1 MSRIHKLQVD
11 VKRAVGGSG
20 DSEAFVSS
28 ARKLR
33 HKAHRRGSGSTS
45 TSMNSTM
52 LTSNSRM
59 IIDKGGLYLS
69 LKPHEGDVFE
79 DINLNAVD
87 ANTTPV
93 NEVASGRYV
102 TLCTIKSYFH
112 LWHE

>member
-11 VKRAVGGSG
+11 VKRAG

-28 ARKLR
+28 ARKSR

-45 TSMNSTM
+45 MNPTM

-69 LKPHEGDVFE
+69 LKPHEVDAFE

-102 TLCTIKSYFH
+102 MM
-112 LWHE
+112 